1 MFAYCLN
8 NPVVYLDVTGCSV
21 TTPPMITGGLNL
33 PTGGGIPIVIDGQSY
48 QYAISYNS
56 NGELY
61 EYWFDTDGNLVWIR
75 HNSDHRTPWKHKNPH
90 DHEGG
95 KDNNGNNTLKSGPLP
110 VDEKFK
116 TPNDTSRSNETSA
129 FGELAGWALL
139 GYGLYKLGKFAFATA
154 IATPTGGL
162 SYVWAAVA

>member
-1 MFAYCLN
+1 MVNLIN
-8 NPVVYLDVTGCSV
+8 MPLV
-21 TTPPMITGGLNL
+21 TTAMANFMNIGLILTGIWYG
-33 PTGGGIPIVIDGQSY
+33 
-48 QYAISYNS
+48 
-56 NGELY
+56 
-61 EYWFDTDGNLVWIR
+61 FDTTVT
-75 HNSDHRTPWKHKNPH
+75 TPWKHKNPH